1 MLIPIL
7 VVANIPVYLFLGW
20 LAFDNKENAASTFG
34 ETLLAVLK
42 MIFIPAIVR
51 VMFGMETSGSWGLFP
66 IAGFFIACAFV
77 VYGEY
82 WLLVNQFGFQ

>member
-1 MLIPIL
+1 M
-7 VVANIPVYLFLGW
+7 
-20 LAFDNKENAASTFG
+20 DASG
-34 ETLLAVLK
+34 
-42 MIFIPAIVR
+42 
-51 VMFGMETSGSWGLFP
+51 GWGLFP

>member
-1 MLIPIL
+1 M
-7 VVANIPVYLFLGW
+7 
-20 LAFDNKENAASTFG
+20 D
-34 ETLLAVLK
+34 
-42 MIFIPAIVR
+42 
-51 VMFGMETSGSWGLFP
+51 TSGSWGLFP